1 MRSDALK
8 GRPQFGEEAPESSK
22 RGPEVH
28 MRNHS
33 RREVLQALA
42 GAALGTAAFQS
53 TSTPVRAADTV
64 RIGWQP
70 TLNGAR
76 YFVAMHEGLFAK
88 NGLNVQPIKFTSG
101 PAYFSAF
108 GSKSIDVG
116 FMGTPP
122 AVVGIAQGVPMKI
135 FAIENFAPGSEA
147 LIARKGSGIDSLKAM
162 KGKKIATKRGTSGD
176 YALQTGLAKAG
187 LSLSDITFIDL
198 DVSALMPA
206 FNRGDI
212 DAGWYWEPWQGQMV
226 DAGGEQI
233 ATDGQIGVA
242 GGIVWVAHS
251 EWLASNADAV
261 ARLLHAI
268 DEATA
273 VISKDPQ
280 KAASYIVADLG
291 VTQDLAMRVLTKEA
305 FWPTMRQSW
314 EPGYSLSIN
323 PAALKSNKGLMD
335 ALVRQAEF
343 QKREGVLKTV
353 PDFMQAIDT
362 HFVAAF
368 VGAKG

>member
-1 MRSDALK
+1 MAI
-8 GRPQFGEEAPESSK
+8 
-22 RGPEVH
+22 H
-28 MRNHS
+28 T
-33 RREVLQALA
+33 RRDVLQTLASAAL
-42 GAALGTAAFQS
+42 GAALFESSASEAKAAN
-53 TSTPVRAADTV
+53 TTV

-76 YFVAMHEGLFAK
+76 YFVAQHEGLFTK
-88 NGLNVQPIKFTSG
+88 NGINVQPIKFTSG
-101 PAYFSAF
+101 PAYFPAF
-108 GSKSIDVG
+108 TSKSIDVG

-135 FAIENFAPGSEA
+135 FAIENYAPGSEA
-147 LIARKGSGIDSLKAM
+147 LVARKGSGIDSLKTM

-226 DAGGEQI
+226 DAGGQQI
-233 ATDGQIGVA
+233 ATDGQVGVA
-242 GGIVWVAHS
+242 GGIVWVAHPD
-251 EWLASNADAV
+251 WLSSNSDAV
-261 ARLLHAI
+261 ERLLHAV
-268 DEATA
+268 DEATQ
-273 VISKDPQ
+273 VINKDPQ

-305 FWPTMRQSW
+305 TWPTMRQTW
-314 EPGYSLSIN
+314 EASYPLSIN
-323 PAALKSNKGLMD
+323 PASLKANKGLMD
-335 ALVRQAEF
+335 ALLRQAEF
-343 QKREGVLKTV
+343 QKHEGVLKSV
-353 PDFMQAIDT
+353 PDFMAGIDT
-362 HFVAAF
+362 RFVAAF
-368 VGAKG
+368 IGAKG